1 MSAHHLA
8 QVNIGVLRAP
18 LDSPDIADFVS
29 GLDPINALA
38 DASPGF
44 VWRLQDETGDASH
57 IRPFRDDS
65 ILVNMSVWESL
76 DALRDY
82 VYQSDHVAYMRR
94 RREWFTKMETAFMA
108 LWWIPA
114 GTLPT
119 TDDSRER
126 LDHLDVNGP
135 SPYAFTFRRAFA
147 ADGSEVA
154 APPPTRTRA
163 DAPRRG

>member
-1 MSAHHLA
+1 MTAHHLA

-18 LDSPDIADFVS
+18 LDSPEIADFVA

-38 DASPGF
+38 DAAPGF
-44 VWRLQDETGDASH
+44 VWRLQDESGDASH
-57 IRPFRDDS
+57 IRPFDDDS

-94 RREWFTKMETAFMA
+94 RREWFTKMEAVFMA

-119 TDDSRER
+119 TGDARKR
-126 LDHLDVNGP
+126 LDCLEQNGP
-135 SPYAFTFRRAFA
+135 SPYAFTFRQAFA
-147 ADGSEVA
+147 ADGSEVP

-163 DAPRRG
+163 DAPHRG